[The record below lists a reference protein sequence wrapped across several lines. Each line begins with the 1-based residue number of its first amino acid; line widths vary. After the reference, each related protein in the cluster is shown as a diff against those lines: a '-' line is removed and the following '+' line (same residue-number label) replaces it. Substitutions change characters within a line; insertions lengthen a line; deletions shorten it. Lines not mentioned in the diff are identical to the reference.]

1 MLKPIKLKLHNF
13 CQHTSREVPFQQ
25 GMTALLGAN
34 FSGKSN
40 IFRGFVYALTGWCDP
55 SWGTQTDLQKDD
67 ELTPGYA
74 ELTFSC
80 DNETYRIKRFT
91 VSGVKYPDVIM
102 DTEGKELVQK
112 RSKVDEWIAEHVG
125 VSTVIL
131 AQLIWLRQENSA
143 WLLTAPAAGITSF
156 LAQIFDTK
164 RLEKLRDA
172 LKLTVDK
179 VAQLRSDFNERVEQ
193 LQAEQENLP
202 NMEDLEKQLAAEK
215 QKLEELKSAYA
226 PYKTMTL
233 VDPAIKEQQLKHNA
247 ELIEHTRKRME
258 QYVPMELGEILPD
271 LDPLLKLEKEK
282 YQQTADLTQLINST
296 AAEIAKCELEISK
309 LKHIETSVD
318 HCELCHASIADIT
331 TYKRNKAHMLGISDK
346 DEASWQKDLSE
357 MQKTKVLAE
366 KAREKTEGEA
376 AELGKQIQETASKKE
391 YYRLLMLIQ
400 SVEKNTEELQK
411 QETSDPATVAK
422 VKSLETDIKLTEHS
436 ITQLEQQIANTR
448 AKQMYIVEAA
458 EACKQDEQL
467 YIRNNTIRQ
476 ILSRSRDVLSQNRA
490 QARYMAAQIDR
501 LNHFIAEYVA
511 LSEMPFTLKLD
522 PTKRVF
528 KYKMTDSDVEHPAAR
543 LSGAQKAIA
552 SIAVQM
558 ALIATVSPNINTICV
573 DETDAA
579 LDASNKFMAATLYR
593 SLVGTLAGQEGSVLV
608 ISHSDTVLETA
619 DYTYSLT

>member
-13 CQHTSREVPFQQ
+13 CQHSSREIPFQQ

-80 DNETYRIKRFT
+80 DNDIYRVKRYT
-91 VSGVKYPDVIM
+91 VSGTKYPDVIM
-102 DTEGKELVQK
+102 DAEGKELVLR
-112 RSKVDEWIAEHVG
+112 RSKVDEWIAERVG
-125 VSTVIL
+125 VPVVIL

-164 RLEKLRDA
+164 KLEKLRDA
-172 LKLTVDK
+172 LKVTESK
-179 VAQLRSDFNERVEQ
+179 VAQLRSDFKERAEQ
-193 LQAEQENLP
+193 LQANQDALP
-202 NMEDLEKQLAAEK
+202 KMEDLEKALADEK
-215 QKLEELKSAYA
+215 AHLEELKAAYE
-226 PYKTMTL
+226 PYKTIVL
-233 VDPAIKEQQLKHNA
+233 VDPKQKEAHLAKNSALIKEAKQRMQQYIPA
-247 ELIEHTRKRME
+247 DEDE
-258 QYVPMELGEILPD
+258 QLPD
-271 LDPLLKLEKEK
+271 IKPLMDLEKEACSK
-282 YQQTADLTQLINST
+282 CHSLDILLNNA
-296 AAEIAKCELEISK
+296 AAEIAKHQQELEK
-309 LKHIETSVD
+309 LKSIDTAVTC
-318 HCELCHASIADIT
+318 CELCSAHIADMSI
-331 TYKRNKAHMLGISDK
+331 YKSNKARMLNISDK
-346 DEASWQKDLSE
+346 DEATLQE
-357 MQKTKVLAE
+357 ELAE
-366 KAREKTEGEA
+366 LEKTTKIA
-376 AELGKQIQETASKKE
+376 KQARDKLEVESVEYNKQVSEISSKKE
-391 YYRLLMLIQ
+391 YQTLLKFIK
-400 SVEKNTEELQK
+400 SVEQNTAEVEK
-411 QETSDPATVAK
+411 QETSDPETVAK
-422 VKSLETDIKLTEHS
+422 VQHLEASIALAEHNIRQQELT
-436 ITQLEQQIANTR
+436 IADTR
-448 AKQMYIVEAA
+448 AQQMYIIQAK
-458 EACKQDEQL
+458 EACKTDEQL
-467 YIRNNTIRQ
+467 YTRNNTIRQ

-501 LNHFIAEYVA
+501 LNHFISEYVA

-528 KYKMTDSDVEHPAAR
+528 RYKMTDSDVEHPAAR

-558 ALIATVSPNINTICV
+558 ALIATVAPNINTICV

-579 LDASNKFMAATLYR
+579 LDANNKFMAATLYR